1 LGWFIFSRVPLFYK
15 LFNEK
20 NIEKYL
26 KFDLLSDFIDD
37 DSIFSINLGSK
48 GPERKI
54 SIIGQSLRTNEN
66 FFIKFGNSDISRNL
80 INNEIKILSQKSNFD
95 FIPSIIKYNKSKT
108 HCILKTKFLEGRK
121 RSNNFIDDK
130 ILSLLLNISKTEG
143 LKKNQ
148 EGLYTVFS
156 HGDFCPWNIMDYNGT
171 IQVFDWEMAG
181 NYSLGYDL
189 FSYIFQT
196 SFLIS
201 NKSAKDIY
209 EEYIY
214 FIEDYFKE
222 FEVNVWKGYLKSFSS
237 QKLQKEM
244 NNNNIKLINS
254 YKKLKEFC
262 EKI

>member
-1 LGWFIFSRVPLFYK
+1 
-15 LFNEK
+15 
-20 NIEKYL
+20 
-26 KFDLLSDFIDD
+26 
-37 DSIFSINLGSK
+37 
-48 GPERKI
+48 
-54 SIIGQSLRTNEN
+54 
-66 FFIKFGNSDISRNL
+66 
-80 INNEIKILSQKSNFD
+80 
-95 FIPSIIKYNKSKT
+95 
-108 HCILKTKFLEGRK
+108 
-121 RSNNFIDDK
+121 
-130 ILSLLLNISKTEG
+130 
-143 LKKNQ
+143 
-148 EGLYTVFS
+148 
-156 HGDFCPWNIMDYNGT
+156 MDYNGT